1 MKIHLYFGDYWGDGH
16 GKSYLQVI
24 EAPSEEHVR
33 LTRKKVEEQYPHF
46 FSTFA
51 YDYEDCSIGPEV
63 EQALLDTNYP
73 MERFLDTNDDIGFE
87 GFDSLE
93 EFFNSDLWI
102 KKYERQIFTIEFVAD
117 AIIWVLNHFGA
128 EITPIDNDI
137 PIIQITSGYGL
148 LE

>member
-1 MKIHLYFGDYWGDGH
+1 
-16 GKSYLQVI
+16 
-24 EAPSEEHVR
+24 
-33 LTRKKVEEQYPHF
+33 
-46 FSTFA
+46 
-51 YDYEDCSIGPEV
+51 
-63 EQALLDTNYP
+63 

-102 KKYERQIFTIEFVAD
+102 NKYERQIFTIDFVAD

-137 PIIQITSGYGL
+137 PIIQITSGYGVL
-148 LE
+148 D